1 MPLFQQLS
9 PRVQSSYFIYVS
21 TALDLIINDQQPKM
35 KKISLSTVA
44 FLLISISIFAQKPQK
59 LSSNQIYEKI
69 QKLNFL
75 GTALYIAAHPDDEN
89 TRLISYLSNHVKAR
103 TGYLS
108 LTRGDGGQNLIGPEI
123 RELLGVIRTQELLAA
138 RRIDGGEQ
146 FFTRANDFGYSK
158 HPDETLEIWNKEE
171 VLSDV
176 VWAIRTFK
184 PDVIINRFNHR
195 TPGTTH
201 GHHTSSAILSVEA
214 FNLASD
220 ISMYPEQ
227 LKYTNL
233 WQPKRLFFNTSSW
246 FYRDKLKFEE
256 ASKDFTKFDVGVY
269 YPLKG
274 LSNNELASMASS
286 QHLCQGFG
294 RLTTRGSQN
303 EYVEFLKGDPLK
315 DKNDIFSGINTTWNR
330 LDNGGEIGAV
340 LYEVEEK
347 FDFVN
352 PSKHIP
358 ALMDAYKMIQNL
370 EDSHWRTI
378 KEKQIKEIILA
389 CVGLYL
395 EVSAISPSGTPNSK
409 IDVNFEVLNR
419 SAINVQLTSI
429 TSTTDENIIFK
440 GFELTQNKKFNF
452 KENILLKTDEFTDPY
467 WLKKEA
473 SLGMYRVDSLQL
485 IGKPETPRSIKIDF
499 NLIINYM
506 SITITKNVVFR
517 YAERDQGEIYEPFEI
532 LPKITTKLKDKVLI
546 FSDSIPKTISVA
558 IKAGASYVSGKV
570 RLKIPE
576 NWSVSPEEIN
586 FNIVQKNDKQTVEFL
601 VTPPK
606 DQSEGKIEVIAVLEG
621 VVYDKELIEINYNHI
636 PKQSVLSN
644 SEAKVVR
651 LNIQKAGN
659 YIGYIKGAGDAVPES
674 LRQIGYTVVDINPT
688 EINDKNL
695 AKFDAIVLGIRAYN
709 VLKELKFKQ
718 KFLLAYVEKGGNM
731 IVQYNTNRGV
741 DIAAPFTL
749 KLSRDRVT
757 DEFAEVR
764 ILAEDHSLLNFPNK
778 ITEEDFKGWVQERG
792 LYFPGTWSEEYTPI
806 LSMNDKGETAKNGS
820 LLIAKYG
827 KGNYMYTGLSFF
839 RELPAGVSGAYKLF
853 ANMLSV
859 GKENIKIKEVIK
871 K

>member
-1 MPLFQQLS
+1 
-9 PRVQSSYFIYVS
+9 
-21 TALDLIINDQQPKM
+21 M
-35 KKISLSTVA
+35 KKLSFCILS
-44 FLLISISIFAQKPQK
+44 FLLISLSLFAQKPKK
-59 LSSNQIYEKI
+59 LTSNQIYEKI

-89 TRLISYLSNHVKAR
+89 TRLIAYLANNVKAR

-158 HPDETLEIWNKEE
+158 HPDETLEIWNKKQ

-201 GHHTSSAILSVEA
+201 GHHTTSAMLSVEA
-214 FNLASD
+214 FDKVGDENEF
-220 ISMYPEQ
+220 PEQ
-227 LKYTNL
+227 LKHTNV

-246 FYRDKLKFEE
+246 FYKTKEDFENATKGKLT
-256 ASKDFTKFDVGVY
+256 SFDVGVY

-294 RLTTRGSQN
+294 RLTKRGEQN
-303 EYVEFLKGDPLK
+303 EYVEFLKGDVPK

-330 LDNGGEIGAV
+330 IENGGEIGRI
-340 LYEVEEK
+340 LYDVEEK

-352 PSKHIP
+352 PSKHLP
-358 ALMDAYKMIQNL
+358 KLMEAFNLIQSL
-370 EDSHWRTI
+370 EDTHWREI
-378 KEKQIKEIILA
+378 KEKQVKEIIEA

-395 EVSAISPSGTPNSK
+395 EASAISSSGTPNSA
-409 IDVNFEVLNR
+409 IDVDFEVLNR
-419 SAINVQLTSI
+419 SDVNIELTSI
-429 TSTTDENIIFK
+429 TSTIDKKIFYK
-440 GFELTQNKKFNF
+440 GFELIQNKKFNF
-452 KENILLKTDEFTDPY
+452 KENFLLKTDDFSDPY
-467 WLKKEA
+467 WLRKEA
-473 SLGMYRVDSLQL
+473 SLGMYKVDNQQL
-485 IGKPETPRSIKIDF
+485 IGKPETPRTVKVDF
-499 NLIINYM
+499 NLIINFTP
-506 SITITKNVVFR
+506 IIITKNVVVR

-532 LPKITTKLKDKVLI
+532 LPKITTKIKDKVLI
-546 FSDSIPKTISVA
+546 FSDSIPKNIRVEV
-558 IKAGASYVSGKV
+558 KAGATYVSGKV
-570 RLKIPE
+570 SLQIPE
-576 NWSVSPEEIN
+576 NWNVSPKEIA
-586 FNIVQKNDKQTVEFL
+586 FSIQQKNDTQTVEFL

-606 DQSEGKIEVIAVLEG
+606 DQSEGTLVVIATSEG
-621 VVYDKELIEINYNHI
+621 KAYKKELIEINYNHI
-636 PKQSVLSN
+636 PKQIVLSD
-644 SEAKVVR
+644 SKAKIVR
-651 LNIQKAGN
+651 LNIQKAGS
-659 YIGYIKGAGDAVPES
+659 YIGYIKGAGDVVPES
-674 LRQIGYTVVDINPT
+674 LRQIGYTVVTINPS
-688 EINDKNL
+688 EITAENL
-695 AKFDAIVLGIRAYN
+695 HKYDAIVLGIRAYN
-709 VLKELKFKQ
+709 VVKELKFKQ
-718 KFLLAYVEKGGNM
+718 KFLLEYVEKGGNM
-731 IVQYNTNRGV
+731 IVQYNTSRRV
-741 DIAAPFTL
+741 DVAAPYPL
-749 KLSRDRVT
+749 NLSRDRVT

-764 ILAEDHSLLNFPNK
+764 ILATDNSLLNFPNK
-778 ITEEDFKGWVQERG
+778 ITDEDFKGWVQERG
-792 LYFPGTWSEEYTPI
+792 LYFPGSWSTEYTPI

-859 GKENIKIKEVIK
+859 GKENIKIKKEIK

>member
-1 MPLFQQLS
+1 
-9 PRVQSSYFIYVS
+9 
-21 TALDLIINDQQPKM
+21 M
-35 KKISLSTVA
+35 KKFTLSIVA

-59 LSSNQIYEKI
+59 LTSNQIYEKI
-69 QKLNFL
+69 EKLNFL

-89 TRLISYLSNHVKAR
+89 TRLISYLANNVKAR

-108 LTRGDGGQNLIGPEI
+108 LTRGDGGQNLIGSEI

-158 HPDETLEIWNKEE
+158 HPDETLEIWNKEQ

-201 GHHTSSAILSVEA
+201 GHHTTSAMLSVAA
-214 FNLASD
+214 FDLASD
-220 ISMYPEQ
+220 TTQYAGQ
-227 LKYTNL
+227 LKYTSV

-246 FYRDKLKFEE
+246 FYSDKKKFEN

-294 RLTTRGSQN
+294 RLSTRGEQN
-303 EYVEFLKGDPLK
+303 EYVEFLKGTAPK

-330 LDNGGEIGAV
+330 IKNGGEIGEI

-352 PSKHIP
+352 PSKHLP
-358 ALMDAYKMIQNL
+358 KLMEAFNLIKEL
-370 EDSHWRTI
+370 EDTHWRKI
-378 KEKQIKEIILA
+378 KEKQVKEIIEA
-389 CVGLYL
+389 CLGLYL
-395 EVSAISPSGTPNSK
+395 EASAISSSGTPNSA
-409 IDVNFEVLNR
+409 IDVDFEVLNR
-419 SAINVQLTSI
+419 SDVNIQLTSI
-429 TSTTDENIIFK
+429 TSTIDKKIIYK
-440 GFELTQNKKFNF
+440 GFELTQNKKFSF
-452 KENILLKTDEFTDPY
+452 KESFLLKTDDFSDPY
-467 WLKKEA
+467 WLRKEA
-473 SLGMYRVDSLQL
+473 SLGMYRVDNQQL
-485 IGKPETPRSIKIDF
+485 IGKPETPRIVKIDF
-499 NLIINYM
+499 NLIINLTP
-506 SITITKNVVFR
+506 IIITKDVVVR

-532 LPKITTKLKDKVLI
+532 LPKITTKIKDKVLI
-546 FSDSIPKTISVA
+546 FSDSIPKNIIVEV
-558 IKAGASYVSGKV
+558 KAGANYVSGKV
-570 RLKIPE
+570 SLQIPE
-576 NWSVSPEEIN
+576 NWSVSPKEIV
-586 FNIVQKNDKQTVEFL
+586 FSIQQKNDTQTVEFL

-606 DQSEGKIEVIAVLEG
+606 NQSEGTLAVVAASEGIA
-621 VVYDKELIEINYNHI
+621 YKKELIEINYNHI
-636 PKQSVLSN
+636 PKQVVLSD
-644 SEAKVVR
+644 SKAKIVR
-651 LNIQKAGN
+651 LNIQKAGS

-674 LRQIGYTVVDINPT
+674 LRQIGYTVVAINPS
-688 EINDKNL
+688 EITDENL
-695 AKFDAIVLGIRAYN
+695 HKYDAIVLGIRAYN
-709 VLKELKFKQ
+709 VVKELKFKQ
-718 KFLLAYVEKGGNM
+718 KFLLEYVEKGGNM
-731 IVQYNTNRGV
+731 IVQYNTSRNV
-741 DIAAPFTL
+741 DVAAPYTL
-749 KLSRDRVT
+749 NLSRDRVT

-764 ILAEDHSLLNFPNK
+764 ILAKDNSLLNFPNK
-778 ITEEDFKGWVQERG
+778 ITDEDFKGWVQERG
-792 LYFPGTWSEEYTPI
+792 LYFPGSWSDEYTPI
-806 LSMNDKGETAKNGS
+806 FSMNDKGETAKNGS

-859 GKENIKIKEVIK
+859 GKENIKIKEEIK

>member
-1 MPLFQQLS
+1 
-9 PRVQSSYFIYVS
+9 
-21 TALDLIINDQQPKM
+21 M
-35 KKISLSTVA
+35 KKLPLSTVV

-89 TRLISYLSNHVKAR
+89 TRLISYLSNNVKAR

-201 GHHTSSAILSVEA
+201 GHHTASAILSVEA

-220 ISMYPEQ
+220 ISKFPKQ
-227 LKYTNL
+227 LKYTSL

-246 FYRDKLKFEE
+246 FYRDKLEFEE

-330 LDNGGEIGAV
+330 LDTGGEIGAV

-358 ALMDAYKMIQNL
+358 ALMEAFKMIQNL
-370 EDSHWRTI
+370 EDSHWRVI
-378 KEKQIKEIILA
+378 KEKQIKEIIEA
-389 CVGLYL
+389 CLGLYL
-395 EVSAISPSGTPNSK
+395 EVSAISASGTPNSK
-409 IDVNFEVLNR
+409 IDVNFELLNR
-419 SAINVQLTSI
+419 SDINVQLTSI
-429 TSTTDENIIFK
+429 ASVTDKELIFK
-440 GFELTQNKKFNF
+440 GFELTQNKKNNF
-452 KENILLKTDEFTDPY
+452 KENILLKTDKFTDPY

-473 SLGMYRVDSLQL
+473 SLGMYKVDSLQL

-499 NLIINYM
+499 NLIIDYM
-506 SITITKNVVFR
+506 PITITKNVVFR

-532 LPKITTKLKDKVLI
+532 LPKITTKLKDKVLV
-546 FSDSIPKTISVA
+546 FSDSIPKIISVD

-570 RLKIPE
+570 SLKIPD
-576 NWSVSPEEIN
+576 NWSVSPKEIN
-586 FNIVQKNDKQTVEFL
+586 FDIIQKNDKQTVEFL

-606 DQSEGKIEVIAVLEG
+606 DQSEGKIEVIAISEG
-621 VVYDKELIEINYNHI
+621 IVYDKELIEINYNHI
-636 PKQSVLSN
+636 PKQSILSN

-674 LRQIGYTVVDINPT
+674 LRQIGYTVVEINPT

-709 VLKELKFKQ
+709 VVKELKFKQ

-731 IVQYNTNRGV
+731 IVQYNTNRRV
-741 DIAAPFTL
+741 DVAAPFTL

-778 ITEEDFKGWVQERG
+778 ITDEDFIGWVQERG
-792 LYFPGTWSEEYTPI
+792 LYFPDSWSEEYTPI

-827 KGNYMYTGLSFF
+827 KGNYIYTGLSFF

-853 ANMLSV
+853 ANILSV
-859 GKENIKIKEVIK
+859 RKGTIEVEKEIEK
-871 K
+871 

>member
-1 MPLFQQLS
+1 
-9 PRVQSSYFIYVS
+9 
-21 TALDLIINDQQPKM
+21 M
-35 KKISLSTVA
+35 KKFSLSILA

-59 LSSNQIYEKI
+59 LTSNQIFEKV

-89 TRLISYLSNHVKAR
+89 TRLIAYLANNVKAR

-158 HPDETLEIWNKEE
+158 HPDETLEIWNEKE

-195 TPGTTH
+195 TPGSTH
-201 GHHTSSAILSVEA
+201 GHHTASAMLSVTA
-214 FNLASD
+214 FDLVADKNQ
-220 ISMYPEQ
+220 YPEQ
-227 LKYTNL
+227 LKYTET

-246 FYRDKLKFEE
+246 FYRNQSDFENATKGKL
-256 ASKDFTKFDVGVY
+256 TLFDVGVY

-294 RLTTRGSQN
+294 RVTTRGSQN
-303 EYVEFLKGDPLK
+303 EYVEFLKGDQPK

-330 LDNGGEIGAV
+330 LENGGEIGDI
-340 LYEVEEK
+340 LYEIEEN

-352 PSKHIP
+352 PTKYVTK
-358 ALMDAYKMIQNL
+358 LMEAYQLIQKL
-370 EDSHWRTI
+370 EDTHWRKI
-378 KEKQIKEIILA
+378 KEKQIKEIIEA
-389 CVGLYL
+389 CTGLYL
-395 EVSAISPSGTPNSK
+395 EASADSSSGTPNSN
-409 IDVNFEVLNR
+409 INVNIEVLNR
-419 SAINVQLTSI
+419 SEVNIELTSV
-429 TSTTDENIIFK
+429 TSIIDK
-440 GFELTQNKKFNF
+440 KTIVKEVDLSQNKKSNF
-452 KENILLKTDEFTDPY
+452 KETITLRTNQFSAPY
-467 WLKKEA
+467 WLKNEA
-473 SLGMYRVDSLQL
+473 SLGMYSVDNQNL
-485 IGKPETPRSIKIDF
+485 IGKPETPRPVKVDF
-499 NLIINYM
+499 NLIIDEVP
-506 SITITKNVVFR
+506 ITITKNVVRR
-517 YAERDQGEIYEPFEI
+517 YAERDKGEIYEPFEV

-546 FSDSIPKTISVA
+546 FSDDEAKKVLVEVR
-558 IKAGASYVSGKV
+558 AGANNIIGNV
-570 RLKIPE
+570 RLKVP
-576 NWSVSPEEIN
+576 NTWKVSPKEISYEIN
-586 FNIVQKNDKQTVEFL
+586 QKNDKRMVTFL

-606 DQSEGKIEVIAVLEG
+606 NQSEGNLEVIATSEG
-621 VVYDKELIEINYNHI
+621 KTYRKELIEINYNHI

-644 SEAKVVR
+644 SEAKIVR
-651 LNIQKAGN
+651 LNIKKIGN
-659 YIGYIKGAGDAVPES
+659 KIGYIKGAGDAIPES
-674 LRQIGYTVVDINPT
+674 LRQIGYTVEEITPS
-688 EINDKNL
+688 EINKNNL
-695 AKFDAIVLGIRAYN
+695 QKYDAIVLGIRAYN
-709 VLKELKFKQ
+709 VVKELKFKQ
-718 KFLLAYVEKGGNM
+718 KYLLEYVAKGGNM

-741 DIAAPFTL
+741 DVAAPFEL

-764 ILAEDHSLLNFPNK
+764 ILAKNHSLLNYPNK
-778 ITEEDFKGWVQERG
+778 ITKDDFKGWVQERG
-792 LYFPGTWSEEYTPI
+792 LYFPGSWSKEYTPI

-859 GKENIKIKEVIK
+859 GKNEQADK
-871 K
+871 KTR